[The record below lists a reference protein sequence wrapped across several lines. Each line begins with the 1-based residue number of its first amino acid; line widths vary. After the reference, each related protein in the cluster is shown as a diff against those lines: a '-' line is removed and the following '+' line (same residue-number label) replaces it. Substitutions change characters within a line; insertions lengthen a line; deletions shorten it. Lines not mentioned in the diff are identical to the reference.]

1 MLVLA
6 DQNTQDNALSF
17 IFLKNKIK
25 DIKFKKW
32 WISFIFLFRFYQKN
46 FMLSGIFVIPCHSSN
61 KTQIQWLG
69 YYFIRAD
76 LNKYV

>member
-32 WISFIFLFRFYQKN
+32 WISFIFLFRFYQKILCYLA
-46 FMLSGIFVIPCHSSN
+46 FL
-61 KTQIQWLG
+61 
-69 YYFIRAD
+69 
-76 LNKYV
+76 